1 MMNQHDRD
9 NLNFLM
15 TASDEVLHEWYSL
28 ANEDDLIYAQELL
41 SQYEM
46 ELDLQFSGG
55 RTMGTLLH

>member
-15 TASDEVLHEWYSL
+15 TASDEVLREWYSL

-55 RTMGTLLH
+55 RSFSQVLH

>member
-1 MMNQHDRD
+1 MNQRDRD

-15 TASDEVLHEWYSL
+15 TSSDEVLREWYAS

-41 SQYEM
+41 SAYEM

-55 RTMGTLLH
+55 RSFSQVLH

>member
-1 MMNQHDRD
+1 MNQRDRD

-15 TASDEVLHEWYSL
+15 TSSDEVLREWYSS

-41 SQYEM
+41 SEYEM

-55 RTMGTLLH
+55 RSFSQVLH

>member
-1 MMNQHDRD
+1 MNQHDRD

-15 TASDEVLHEWYSL
+15 TASDEVLREWYSL

-55 RTMGTLLH
+55 RSFSQVLH

>member
-1 MMNQHDRD
+1 MNQRDRD

-15 TASDEVLHEWYSL
+15 TSSDEVLREWYSL

-41 SQYEM
+41 SEYEM

>member
-1 MMNQHDRD
+1 MNQRDRD

-15 TASDEVLHEWYSL
+15 TSSDEVLREWYSL

-41 SQYEM
+41 SEYEM

-55 RTMGTLLH
+55 QEFSTLLH

>member
-1 MMNQHDRD
+1 MNQRDRD

-15 TASDEVLHEWYSL
+15 TSSDEVLREWYAS

-41 SQYEM
+41 SEYEM

-55 RTMGTLLH
+55 RSFSQVLH